1 MKKEK
6 ADIIA
11 WQLIAVTEDNVEH
24 NIAEVPN
31 WVSAV
36 VDEFLNTLDLETTKL
51 QMLEHERNQLLFR
64 RANPEIA
71 GWDTMDEMLL
81 ENINKEIEALEGE
94 EE

>member
-6 ADIIA
+6 AEIIA

-24 NIAEVPN
+24 EIAEVPN

-64 RANPEIA
+64 KANPQIA
-71 GWDTMDEMLL
+71 GWDDMDEMLL
-81 ENINKEIEALEGE
+81 DMANNKIKALESE